1 MRCALVPFQSVV
13 HDLLPR
19 RSHDAS
25 RNAVYQAMIAWGAR
39 VGRARWCDVT
49 DGRSIG
55 CVSTAFLASAGRCFH
70 AACRRFGVA
79 SRCELTATGSHCEG

>member
-25 RNAVYQAMIAWGAR
+25 RNAVYQAMIAWGAELGSR
-39 VGRARWCDVT
+39 
-49 DGRSIG
+49 
-55 CVSTAFLASAGRCFH
+55 
-70 AACRRFGVA
+70 VA
-79 SRCELTATGSHCEG
+79 SDSLVTQLLRCSAL